1 MTWKETCTMS
11 ERESFINGWLSGC
24 FSVTELCERFGVSR
38 KTGHKWINRFK
49 AEGMA
54 GLADQSR
61 ARHTQAQRTP
71 EAVIERIVE
80 LKLRYDRWGPVT
92 IHSALHRDN
101 PDGHWPAISTIG
113 EILSAHNLVKTRRPR
128 RKTPPHTQPLAHAT
142 GPNEVW
148 SADFKGH
155 FRLGNGHWCYPLTL
169 SDNCSRL
176 LISCRG
182 MPTLDLKASFEVYRQ
197 AFRSY
202 GLPKVIRTD
211 NGWPFAMNVLG
222 GLTPLAIWLLKLNIY
237 PERIAPGKPSQNG
250 RHERMHRTLKDHTAK
265 PPKGDMSAQQRAFN
279 HFRNEYNEE
288 RPHQSLGLGKCPIDV
303 HVPSP
308 RPYPERIPQIHYPD
322 EFAVRKV
329 KYGGYIKLNG
339 QPIYTTRQLTGEHI
353 GLEPL
358 DHERWQLYFGRLKLG
373 VVDER
378 LGRVIRPA

>member
-24 FSVTELCERFGVSR
+24 FSVTELCERFEVSR
-38 KTGHKWINRFK
+38 KTGYKWINRFK
-49 AEGMA
+49 AEGMT

-61 ARHTQAQRTP
+61 ARHTQAQRTSD
-71 EAVIERIVE
+71 AVIERIVE

-101 PDGHWPAISTIG
+101 PDGSWPAISTIG
-113 EILSAHNLVKTRRPR
+113 EILKAHNLVKKRRPR

-142 GPNEVW
+142 APNEVW

-176 LISCRG
+176 LISCKG
-182 MPTLDLKASFEVYRQ
+182 MPTLDLKASFDIYRQ
-197 AFRSY
+197 AFRRY

-222 GLTPLAIWLLKLNIY
+222 GLTPLAIWLLKLGIY
-237 PERIAPGKPSQNG
+237 PERIAPGCPSQNG
-250 RHERMHRTLKDHTAK
+250 RHERMHRTLKDHTAN
-265 PPKGDMSAQQRAFN
+265 PPKADMSTQQRAFN
-279 HFRNEYNEE
+279 RFRHEYNEQ

-303 HVPSP
+303 HTPSP
-308 RPYPERIPQIHYPD
+308 RAYPERVPQLHYPD

-339 QPIYTTRQLTGEHI
+339 QPIYTTRQLTGEYI

-378 LGRVIRPA
+378 LGRVIRPT